1 MESQRSRFHP
11 FHVPV
16 RLDLASEGLR
26 GGVRGDAGSGRGT
39 DGLGCLWMA
48 FKKGSL
54 SRAGLFH

>member
-1 MESQRSRFHP
+1 MESLRSLIHS

-16 RLDLASEGLR
+16 RLDRASEGLR
-26 GGVRGDAGSGRGT
+26 GGVLADAGSARGA
-39 DGLGCLWMA
+39 DALGCLWMA